1 MSTFTG
7 WLQKYRQTII
17 IVSSVIIVPF
27 VAFVLAVYRF
37 GWDWTGFNEQIGP
50 QLHQYQPY
58 QPAKTLWDVMQLFII
73 PAVLAVIAFL
83 FNRATSRKERE
94 EAQRHYEQEQE
105 FAQKRAETEQEIAAD
120 NQREAALQAYL
131 DKMSELLLKEG
142 LSKPETDEEV
152 RNIAR
157 ARTLTALRSL
167 DPVRKGSLLRFLY
180 ETNLIHKDVGNGII
194 DLSEAD
200 LSGAVVSI
208 INLIRSSQPGS
219 SRLSKTW
226 MSRDDLLVDLRRA
239 NLSRTN
245 LKEAKL
251 YGVKLQEADLS
262 GAYLSKA
269 DLSEARLCGA
279 WLRETRLRKTILQR
293 ADLSGADLRG
303 AYLRLADLSEANL
316 SGANLSEAIL
326 SEAILDKADLRGARL
341 CRARLHQTRL
351 RKTILQRADLSEAD
365 LSESN
370 LSGADLTGAIL
381 SEAILDKADLR
392 EAIYTPEQLDKV
404 KSRNGVIL

>member
-1 MSTFTG
+1 VSTFTG
-7 WLQKYRQTII
+7 WLQKHRQIII
-17 IVSSVIIVPF
+17 IVSSIIIILLI
-27 VAFVLAVYRF
+27 AFALAVSRF

-58 QPAKTLWDVMQLFII
+58 QPAKTLWDVLQLFII

-83 FNRATSRKERE
+83 FNRSTSRKERE

-142 LSKPETDEEV
+142 LSQPETDEEV

-157 ARTLTALRSL
+157 ARTLTVLRSL

-208 INLIRSSQPGS
+208 INLIRSFQPGAP
-219 SRLSKTW
+219 RLSKTW

-269 DLSEARLCGA
+269 DLSEARLCRA
-279 WLRETRLRKTILQR
+279 RLHETRLRKTILQR
-293 ADLSGADLRG
+293 ADLSETDLRG
-303 AYLRLADLSEANL
+303 AYLRL
-316 SGANLSEAIL
+316 
-326 SEAILDKADLRGARL
+326 
-341 CRARLHQTRL
+341 
-351 RKTILQRADLSEAD
+351 AD

-370 LSGADLTGAIL
+370 LSGADLTGAVL

-392 EAIYTPEQLDKV
+392 GAIYTPEQLDKV
-404 KSRNGVIL
+404 KSRTGVIL